1 MCVAKG
7 KSTMNRSERGGEA
20 QRGRNPEGCS
30 VGGQRAPPAH
40 RPDPDCSGVPAPAR
54 PHAARIGAQHNHG
67 PKAEQQP
74 SEETPRG
81 HGGYGGEGGGASKTH
96 HRYRYPQIPS
106 LCSPVGPKHGERKVL
121 TGFICPRAE
130 GCLHLGLNWKE
141 KSKRGGV

>member
-1 MCVAKG
+1 
-7 KSTMNRSERGGEA
+7 MNRSERGGEA

-81 HGGYGGEGGGASKTH
+81 HGGYGGGGGRPKPITDTDT
-96 HRYRYPQIPS
+96 HRYLRSARPWDPS
-106 LCSPVGPKHGERKVL
+106 MESGRSLQDSSVP
-121 TGFICPRAE
+121 
-130 GCLHLGLNWKE
+130 GLRDACTWD
-141 KSKRGGV
+141 